1 MCRTGKWFA
10 CQHED
15 IVPDVMTLAKALG
28 NGFPIGA
35 CLAHGTAAGLIQPGH
50 HGSTFGG
57 NPLASRVALT
67 VLDTMEAH
75 ALDKRAAVLGEGM
88 LEGFKEGL
96 HDVNGIKAIRGKG
109 MMLGIELD
117 RPCSELVAM
126 ALDEKLLI
134 NVTAGNVV
142 RLLPPLIISDE
153 EADQIVSTVC
163 RLIRDFFN
171 QSPG

>member
-1 MCRTGKWFA
+1 
-10 CQHED
+10 
-15 IVPDVMTLAKALG
+15 
-28 NGFPIGA
+28 
-35 CLAHGTAAGLIQPGH
+35 
-50 HGSTFGG
+50 
-57 NPLASRVALT
+57 
-67 VLDTMEAH
+67 
-75 ALDKRAAVLGEGM
+75 M

-163 RLIRDFFN
+163 RLIRDFLN